1 MEVADLS
8 VGATLS
14 LRGYVLLA
22 SHIRGRSPVQLEQV
36 LGYRPA
42 RLNLGWY
49 LLFLLDPV
57 SASEFELHGYTHFSG
72 GKARHSPLTA
82 EQDLRAR
89 GVDVDRIKG
98 RQAVERFKTHGPDRV
113 AKVVPVIE
121 HSDVETYPPGSG
133 IPQWRLVV
141 PKRFKVKAFLAPGE
155 IYLGDYSD

>member
-1 MEVADLS
+1 MASLT
-8 VGATLS
+8 VGASLS
-14 LRGYVLLA
+14 LRGYVLIA
-22 SHIRGRSPVQLEQV
+22 SHIRGRSPVLLEQV

-42 RLNLGWY
+42 RLSQGWY

-57 SASEFELHGYTHFSG
+57 AASEFELHGHTHFSG
-72 GKARHSPLTA
+72 GKAKDSPLTA

-98 RQAVERFKTHGPDRV
+98 RQAVERFKVQGPDRV

-121 HSDVETYPPGSG
+121 HTDVETYPPGSG

-141 PKRFKVKAFLAPGE
+141 PKRFKVKAFVAPGA